1 MPRASKRGCNSH
13 DAMGTGQSSA
23 EIQQS
28 ILNHLHFT
36 QAKPLTFA
44 TRNDLRC
51 QAAKSKSLSLFE
63 EPHYEHAIC
72 N

>member
-1 MPRASKRGCNSH
+1 MARAAKRGCDNH
-13 DAMGTGQSSA
+13 DTMRTGQSSA
-23 EIQQS
+23 EIQQA

-63 EPHYEHAIC
+63 EPHYENATC
-72 N
+72 